1 MKTFLI
7 AIMSLISLS
16 SIAQTADEIINKYVG
31 AMGGA
36 EKLASLKTVKMEG
49 SMSTQGIDVP
59 LTVTKKHMTGMRL
72 DLEIMGT
79 SNFQLANTK
88 NGWVYMPVMQQT
100 EPKEMEPEQLKSI
113 QNQFDV
119 QGSLFNYKEKG
130 YSVEYVGTEKLDG
143 KDAYKLKMLRNGSN
157 VFYYID
163 AVSNFVVKTSSKAN
177 VQGQETDVETSF
189 SDYKK
194 NEEGYWF
201 AYTNVTMQGTI
212 VFDKISANDPVDEKI
227 FSN

>member
-1 MKTFLI
+1 MKIFLI
-7 AIMSLISLS
+7 AIMSLICFTST
-16 SIAQTADEIINKYVG
+16 AQTADEIVNKYVA

-36 EKLASLKTVKMEG
+36 EKLESLKTVKMEG

-59 LTVTKKHMTGMRL
+59 LTITKKHMVGMRL
-72 DLEIMGT
+72 DMEIMGT

-88 NGWVYMPVMQQT
+88 AGWVYMPVMQQT
-100 EPKEMEPEQLKSI
+100 EPKAMEPEQLKSI

-119 QGSLFNYKEKG
+119 HGSLFNYKEKG
-130 YSVEYVGTEKLDG
+130 YSVEYVGTEKVDG
-143 KDAYKLKMLRNGSN
+143 KDAYKLKILRNGSN
-157 VFYYID
+157 VFYFID
-163 AVSNFVVKTSSKAN
+163 AVSNFVVKTSSKAM
-177 VQGQETDVETSF
+177 VQGQEMDMETSF

-194 NEEGYWF
+194 NEEGFWF

-212 VFDKISANDPVDEKI
+212 VFDKISSNVPVDEKI

>member
-7 AIMSLISLS
+7 AIISLISLS
-16 SIAQTADEIINKYVG
+16 SIAQNADEIINKYVA

-49 SMSTQGIDVP
+49 SMSTQGINVP
-59 LTVTKKHMTGMRL
+59 LTVTNKHMTGMRL

-130 YSVEYVGTEKLDG
+130 TTVEYVATEKLDG

-212 VFDKISANDPVDEKI
+212 VFDKISANIPVDEKI

>member
-59 LTVTKKHMTGMRL
+59 LTVTKKHMTAMRL

-130 YSVEYVGTEKLDG
+130 TTVEYVGTEKLDG
-143 KDAYKLKMLRNGSN
+143 KDAYKIKMLRNGSN

-212 VFDKISANDPVDEKI
+212 VFDKISANVPVDEKI

>member
-7 AIMSLISLS
+7 AIMSFLCLS
-16 SIAQTADEIINKYVG
+16 STAQTADEIVNKYVA

-59 LTVTKKHMTGMRL
+59 LTITKKHMTGMRL
-72 DLEIMGT
+72 DMEIMGT
-79 SNFQLANTK
+79 SNFQLANAK
-88 NGWVYMPVMQQT
+88 AGWVFMPVMQQT
-100 EPKEMEPEQLKSI
+100 EPKAMEPEQLKSI

-130 YSVEYVGTEKLDG
+130 YTVEYVGTEKLDG
-143 KDAYKLKMLRNGSN
+143 KDAYKLKMLRKGDY
-157 VFYYID
+157 VFYFID
-163 AVSNFVVKTSSKAN
+163 AVSNFVVKTSAKAN
-177 VQGQETDVETSF
+177 VQGQEMDMETSF

-194 NEEGYWF
+194 NEEGFWF

-212 VFDKISANDPVDEKI
+212 VFDKISANVPVDEKI